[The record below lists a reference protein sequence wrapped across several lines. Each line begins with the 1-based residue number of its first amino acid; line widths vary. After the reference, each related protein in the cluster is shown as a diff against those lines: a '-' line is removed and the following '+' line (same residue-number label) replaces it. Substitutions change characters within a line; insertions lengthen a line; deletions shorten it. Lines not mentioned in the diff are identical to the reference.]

1 MCSYSEQSYTNLIFL
16 LSQHLFTH
24 FRRLICYFLVDS
36 SGSNSLGKKMSIR
49 DERKQQSRQAL
60 LDAALSLST
69 SGRSFSSISLREVA
83 REVGLVPT
91 AFYRHFQDMDEL
103 GHELVDQVAIYLKAV
118 LHQLGQGL
126 AQPDSKTEHSMDLFF
141 DAIDLN
147 PKQWIFMIAERWGGS
162 AAVRRAISLEI
173 ECLNIDLAEDL
184 QKFEIVQ
191 NFHDA
196 NDIKVLSNILIN
208 LCFTWA
214 MSWIS
219 LGRQYTGMELEL
231 QKLGLK
237 KQSITQ
243 LRLIFRGIVHWNPSL
258 NEVS

>member
-1 MCSYSEQSYTNLIFL
+1 
-16 LSQHLFTH
+16 
-24 FRRLICYFLVDS
+24 
-36 SGSNSLGKKMSIR
+36 MSIR

-103 GHELVDQVAIYLKAV
+103 GQELVDQVALYLKNV
-118 LHQLGQGL
+118 MHQLGQGL
-126 AQPDSKTEHSMDLFF
+126 AHAEANPEMSIELFF
-141 DAIDLN
+141 DAIDQS
-147 PKQWIFMIAERWGGS
+147 PTPWIFMIAERWGGS
-162 AAVRRAISLEI
+162 EMVRRAIAREI
-173 ECLNIDLAEDL
+173 DFLNIDHGDDL
-184 QKFEIVQ
+184 
-191 NFHDA
+191 
-196 NDIKVLSNILIN
+196 KVLANILIN

-219 LGRQYTGMELEL
+219 LGRQYSGMELEL
-231 QKLGLK
+231 QKLVLK

-243 LRLIFRGIVHWNPSL
+243 IKLIFKGISNW
-258 NEVS
+258 

>member
-1 MCSYSEQSYTNLIFL
+1 
-16 LSQHLFTH
+16 
-24 FRRLICYFLVDS
+24 
-36 SGSNSLGKKMSIR
+36 MSIR

-103 GHELVDQVAIYLKAV
+103 GQELVDQVALYLKTV

-126 AQPDSKTEHSMDLFF
+126 TQPDAKAETSMALFF
-141 DAIDLN
+141 DAIDQN
-147 PKQWIFMIAERWGGS
+147 AMPWIFMIAERWGGS
-162 AAVRRAISLEI
+162 DMVRRAIAREI
-173 ECLNIDLAEDL
+173 EFLNIDLAQDL
-184 QKFEIVQ
+184 EKFDIVQ
-191 NFHDA
+191 NFHHAD
-196 NDIKVLSNILIN
+196 DLKVLSNILIN

-214 MSWIS
+214 MSWIT
-219 LGRQYTGMELEL
+219 LGRQYSGMELEL
-231 QKLGLK
+231 QKLVLK

-243 LRLIFRGIVHWNPSL
+243 VRLIFKGIL
-258 NEVS
+258 NWQATTQAESQSD

>member
-1 MCSYSEQSYTNLIFL
+1 
-16 LSQHLFTH
+16 
-24 FRRLICYFLVDS
+24 
-36 SGSNSLGKKMSIR
+36 MSIR

-60 LDAALSLST
+60 LDAALALST

-103 GHELVDQVAIYLKAV
+103 GQELVDQVALYLKAV

-126 AQPDSKTEHSMDLFF
+126 AQPDAKADSSMDQFF
-141 DAIDLN
+141 AAIDQH
-147 PKQWIFMIAERWGGS
+147 PKQWIFMISERWGGS
-162 AAVRRAISLEI
+162 ELVRRAISREI

-191 NFHDA
+191 NFNDA
-196 NDIKVLSNILIN
+196 NDLKVLSNILIN

-219 LGRQYTGMELEL
+219 LTRQHSGMELEL
-231 QKLGLK
+231 QKLVLK
-237 KQSITQ
+237 NQSTTQ
-243 LRLIFRGIVHWNPSL
+243 VRLVFRGIRNWQVTSTNTST
-258 NEVS
+258 